1 METMNISLAKV
12 TTCANQIRQ
21 ENNQLNTNLREI
33 TSTMQQLSNFWNSPA
48 SDTIRQRFMA
58 MLPAFENYR
67 TIVPRHS
74 GNFHHYRQK
83 LASYRCRYAA
93 GGDDHNDILLHHR
106 LHPDLRQGC
115 TPPERSRQPG
125 GHHAGRYF

>member
-67 TIVPRHS
+67 TIVDT
-74 GNFHHYRQK
+74 
-83 LASYRCRYAA
+83 YAKFLDQTVLTYQTVSPVI
-93 GGDDHNDILLHHR
+93 GTIKPNPTVSSKNGT
-106 LHPDLRQGC
+106 GC
-115 TPPERSRQPG
+115 THICFFYGASLCKTTYR
-125 GHHAGRYF
+125 